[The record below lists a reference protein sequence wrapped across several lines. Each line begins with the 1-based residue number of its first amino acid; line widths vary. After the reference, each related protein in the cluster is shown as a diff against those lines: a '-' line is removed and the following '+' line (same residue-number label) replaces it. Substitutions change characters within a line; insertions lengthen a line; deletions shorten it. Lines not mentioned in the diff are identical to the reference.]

1 MHSTGCL
8 LVLLHSFLGY
18 SHILQG
24 PQSAAVLLHSDA
36 LFNCTLSKSWV
47 IMTWLLKGRTVLTV
61 LSATGPV
68 VTDPRFTSR
77 NNTEGNTFTTE
88 LIISNV
94 SLQDSGVVM
103 CDLQN
108 IGTKEANLSVQ
119 VNGLLQI
126 TNHSLTVLQDHSTA
140 IVCQASNWYPEP
152 KITWMLNKTWA
163 DPQNYTT
170 DSTLS
175 IDFYDTTSTLRLA
188 PSSDVTIVCVASIP
202 ALPEPQTTTVN
213 LRVTAEHTKP
223 SNDKTVLIAVT
234 VTVSA
239 VALIVLVIVGIV
251 FCCKKRTSAKSSY
264 QEEMRKV
271 SQSRSPNGQ
280 NSKTP
285 QIQGKNNLGFSAENI
300 SGRHLYG
307 SYIAAMDA
315 IPTSGVPDVIQTNNE
330 RHYPVNPKK
339 IKQAT
344 VV

>member
-18 SHILQG
+18 SQILQG
-24 PQSAAVLLHSDA
+24 PQSAAVLLNSDA
-36 LFNCTLSKSWV
+36 LFNCTLSEPWV
-47 IMTWLLKGRTVLTV
+47 IMTWLLNGRTVLTI

-68 VTDPRFTSR
+68 VTNPRFTSR
-77 NNTEGNTFTTE
+77 NNTQGNAFTAE
-88 LIISNV
+88 LIISKV

-108 IGTKEANLSVQ
+108 IETKEANLSVQ
-119 VNGLLQI
+119 VNGSLQI
-126 TNHSLTVLQDHSTA
+126 TNHSLSVLQDHSTT
-140 IVCQASNWYPEP
+140 IVCQASKWYPEP

-170 DSTLS
+170 GSSLSTE
-175 IDFYDTTSTLRLA
+175 FYDTTSTLRLA

-213 LRVTAEHTKP
+213 LTVTAEHAKP

-234 VTVSA
+234 VTFSA
-239 VALIVLVIVGIV
+239 VALIVLIIVGIV
-251 FCCKKRTSAKSSY
+251 FCCKKRTSSKSSY

-271 SQSRSPNGQ
+271 SQGRSPNEQ
-280 NSKTP
+280 NSKMP
-285 QIQGKNNLGFSAENI
+285 QIQGKINLGFSAENI
-300 SGRHLYG
+300 SGNQESQG
-307 SYIAAMDA
+307 SRDTGNKTVALE
-315 IPTSGVPDVIQTNNE
+315 VPHVIQTNNKG
-330 RHYPVNPKK
+330 HYPVNPKK
-339 IKQAT
+339 MRQAT